1 MVEEDT
7 PDPDEPTLEQLQA
20 LERELMRVVGNRGVP
35 FGPVLLPLVSHEE
48 AIAWWSALP
57 SDITDAQFRDAVT
70 RLGEAKRAAHDSK
83 AGLE

>member
-35 FGPVLLPLVSHEE
+35 FGPVLLPWCHTRKQSPGGVRSR
-48 AIAWWSALP
+48 ATSQTRSSATP
-57 SDITDAQFRDAVT
+57 
-70 RLGEAKRAAHDSK
+70 
-83 AGLE
+83 